1 MGLLIRLHCAAG
13 GSFLLRVSH
22 EAGGSPFHSI
32 YVPGGRKGDRKLPYL
47 LRRLN
52 HKYATLFAVHFSKY
66 FCSLSREKLTRK

>member
-52 HKYATLFAVHFSKY
+52 HEYATLFAALFQKVF
-66 FCSLSREKLTRK
+66 